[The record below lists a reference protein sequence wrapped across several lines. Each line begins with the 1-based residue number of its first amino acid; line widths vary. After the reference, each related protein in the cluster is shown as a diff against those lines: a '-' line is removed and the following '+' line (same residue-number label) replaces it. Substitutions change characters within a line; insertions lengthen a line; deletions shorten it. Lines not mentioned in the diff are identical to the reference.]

1 MIKINLLST
10 KRKAPRKVTELQQQ
24 MVLGVLILVL
34 VGMGIGYYWNMLNA
48 RIDELN
54 EEKTAAEARLREQNN
69 QLKAVK
75 TVEAERKVV
84 TDKIQIIEQLKKN
97 QRGPVRLLDELSKA
111 LPTGVN
117 LTSLSEKNLSVN
129 ISGDAFSNNAI
140 VRYVDNLKVSPFF
153 SGVYLLETRQAKL
166 AGVEIYKYKMN
177 FRFKGK

>member
-1 MIKINLLST
+1 MIKINLLTT

-24 MVLGVLILVL
+24 MVLGALILVL

-48 RIDELN
+48 RIDELKQ
-54 EEKTAAEARLREQNN
+54 EKATAEARIRKQENM
-69 QLKAVK
+69 LKAVK

-84 TDKIQIIEQLKKN
+84 TDKIRIIEQLKKN
-97 QRGPVRLLDELSKA
+97 QRGPVRLLDELSRA

-117 LTSLSEKNLSVN
+117 LTALGEKNLNVN
-129 ISGDAFSNNAI
+129 ISGDGFSNNAI
-140 VRYVDNLKVSPFF
+140 VRYVDNLKASPFL
-153 SGVYLLETRQAKL
+153 SGVNLLETKQAKI

>member
-1 MIKINLLST
+1 MIKINLLTT

-34 VGMGIGYYWNMLNA
+34 VGMGTGYYWNRLNA
-48 RIDELN
+48 RIDELTQ
-54 EEKTAAEARLREQNN
+54 EKATAEARLREQNN

-84 TDKIQIIEQLKKN
+84 SDKIQIIEQLKKN

-117 LTSLSEKNLSVN
+117 LTSLSEKNLNVSIN
-129 ISGDAFSNNAI
+129 GDAFSNNAI
-140 VRYVDNLKVSPFF
+140 VRYVDNLKVSPFL
-153 SGVYLLETRQAKL
+153 SNVYLMETRQAKL

-177 FRFKGK
+177 FRFTGK